1 MAISEQYQADA
12 AVILSH
18 RHDNGGDLWTT
29 PDGRILKGGPFST
42 VECVGV
48 SAGAGDGTVG
58 AGAAAGGRADLF
70 RLAGGW
76 ALQGLSVRRDLS
88 LSDSFGGPGAVPL
101 GMCGGCPDAED
112 VSAFSGHAV
121 PGWRLAVQ

>member
-18 RHDNGGDLWTT
+18 RYDNGG
-29 PDGRILKGGPFST
+29 
-42 VECVGV
+42 
-48 SAGAGDGTVG
+48 
-58 AGAAAGGRADLF
+58 
-70 RLAGGW
+70 
-76 ALQGLSVRRDLS
+76 DLS
-88 LSDSFGGPGAVPL
+88 LSDSFGGPGAVPP

-121 PGWRLAVQ
+121 PGWRLAV